1 MNELVFACLLRGPVC
16 EKAVFP
22 LLLIIFF
29 FSTSSFRFFFSFV
42 SLSHPFSFFILFPFL
57 RE

>member
-29 FSTSSFRFFFSFV
+29 FSTSSFLFFSPLF
-42 SLSHPFSFFILFPFL
+42 LFFILFPFL